1 VNPSNPAT
9 RPRSTVARR
18 ILASFAV
25 TVVAFAVT
33 LGWGIAAQRRA
44 AEDSVEL
51 GQGYVPVALR
61 LAQLRAAQTTLST
74 LVDGIPDEREPG
86 STRILLET
94 LAGAR
99 RAMFVETRTALTQT
113 LPSVGSSASLA
124 LATDLSTEL
133 DAIEASLDA
142 DPALFERLFA
152 AIASGDADG
161 VNRTIVS
168 LGAVEHDADKRLRVL
183 AGRVG
188 GSIDELSS
196 AARDRELRSIWA
208 LAVLA
213 ALTMAVGLVVSF
225 HVRRVLAPL
234 ARVTSRARAVA
245 RGDLT
250 PRPVEPG
257 DDEIGQLEVAFEK
270 MVSGLARAQEL
281 ALSNERLAAIGNM
294 AAHVTHEIRNPLSAM
309 GLNVEMLEEELA
321 NDTDAGR
328 AEVKSLLAAIQREVQ
343 RLEHLSEEY
352 LRVARLPQPRMEAE
366 DVALVVRDVV
376 AFAHREIESAGCTVA
391 LEIAPRLPPALFDE
405 AQLRQALLNLLRNAR
420 EAMPGGGPIDVRVAA
435 EGMSVTIDVDDRGGG
450 VPETIR
456 ARVFDPFVSSKGEG
470 TGLGLAITRHII
482 ESHGGT
488 VTCEPREGG
497 GTRFRLALPI
507 APAKSVW
514 VPAGSGAAGS
524 AGAGQ
529 GLGMGPGQGQG
540 QGQGVGVGVGLGA
553 RGRRRPGDV

>member
-1 VNPSNPAT
+1 VNPSSPAA
-9 RPRSTVARR
+9 RPRSTIARR
-18 ILASFAV
+18 VLATFAI

-51 GQGYVPVALR
+51 GRGYLPVAMR

-94 LAGAR
+94 LVGAR
-99 RAMFVETRTALTQT
+99 RTMFVETRVALTQT
-113 LPSVGSSASLA
+113 LPAVGSDSTRA
-124 LATDLSTEL
+124 LASDLASDL
-133 DAIEASLDA
+133 DAIEVGLEA

-152 AIASGDADG
+152 AVASGDGDS

-168 LGAVEHDADKRLRVL
+168 LGAVEHDADRHLRVL

-213 ALTMAVGLVVSF
+213 ALTLAVGVVVSL
-225 HVRRVLAPL
+225 HVRRLLAPL
-234 ARVTSRARAVA
+234 ARVTARAQAVA

-257 DDEIGQLEVAFEK
+257 DDEIGQLEGAFEK
-270 MVSGLARAQEL
+270 MVSGLSHAQEL

-309 GLNVEMLEEELA
+309 GLNVEMLEEEIA
-321 NDTDAGR
+321 SGPGADR

-366 DVALVVRDVV
+366 DVASAVREIV
-376 AFAHREIESAGCTVA
+376 AFARPEVELSRCTVV
-391 LEIAPRLPPALFDE
+391 LEVEDSLPPTLFDE

-420 EAMPGGGPIDVRVAA
+420 EAMPDGGPIGVRVAA
-435 EGMSVTIDVDDRGGG
+435 RGMSVVIDVEDRGGG
-450 VPETIR
+450 IPEPIR
-456 ARVFDPFVSSKGEG
+456 ARVFDPFFSTKGEG
-470 TGLGLAITRHII
+470 TGLGLAITRHIV
-482 ESHGGT
+482 ESHGGS
-488 VTCEPREGG
+488 VTCESREGG
-497 GTRFRLALPI
+497 GTRFSIALPI
-507 APAKSVW
+507 APAKHVLQ
-514 VPAGSGAAGS
+514 AAHAS
-524 AGAGQ
+524 
-529 GLGMGPGQGQG
+529 
-540 QGQGVGVGVGLGA
+540 
-553 RGRRRPGDV
+553 